1 MLYPLL
7 FDPILKEKIWGGST
21 LQEKYGR
28 KLPSD
33 RIGESWDV
41 ACHPNGT
48 SVVANGPL
56 KGMTLRQLI
65 DSYGSQLL
73 GQEVQKRFGDEFPLL
88 IKLLDATEFLSVQV
102 HPDDEYAALHEGGQ
116 PGKTEMWYIIHA
128 QPGASLIYGLV
139 PGTTRQE
146 FEEAVRAG
154 QLEKYLRSVEVQAGD
169 VLYIPAGVVHAI
181 GPGILICEIQQ
192 NSDTTYRVYD
202 WNRLGDDGK
211 PRTLH
216 VDKALDV
223 IDFSGRLAKDK
234 LPGLSVEEEGGRR
247 TYYVACSYFAV
258 QKLECH
264 GCMKE
269 TADGS
274 KFFTLTAVEGQGEIV
289 YSQGSQPFK
298 AGDSVLIPACLGDYM
313 IKGECTI
320 IKAYVPSR
328 ERDIIEPLKAKGF
341 TKDQL
346 KAIAGLFEGDD
357 AKR

>member
-7 FDPILKEKIWGGST
+7 FDPILKEKIWGGNT
-21 LQEKYGR
+21 LRKKYGR
-28 KLPSD
+28 ELSSD

-56 KGMTLRQLI
+56 KGMTLRQLV

-73 GQEVQKRFGDEFPLL
+73 GLKVQKRFGNEFPLL

-102 HPDDEYAALHEGGQ
+102 HPDDEYAALREGGQ

-128 QPGASLIYGLV
+128 RPDASLIYGLV
-139 PGTTRQE
+139 PGTTREE

-154 QLEKYLRSVEVQAGD
+154 QMEKCLRSVKVQAGD

-181 GPGILICEIQQ
+181 GPGILICEVQQ

-211 PRTLH
+211 PRPLH
-216 VDKALDV
+216 VEKALDV

-234 LPGLSVEEEGGRR
+234 LSGLPVEEEGGRR
-247 TYYVACSYFAV
+247 TYYIACSYFAIE
-258 QKLECH
+258 KLECRD
-264 GCMKE
+264 GMKE
-269 TADGS
+269 RADGS
-274 KFFTLTAVEGQGEIV
+274 KFFTLTVVEGQGEIA
-289 YSQGSQPFK
+289 YGQGNQPFK

-320 IKAYVPSR
+320 IKAYVPDV
-328 ERDIIEPLKAKGF
+328 ERDIIEPLKSRGI
-341 TKDQL
+341 TTDQL
-346 KAIAGLFEGDD
+346 RAIAGLFEGDD
-357 AKR
+357 AGR

>member
-7 FDPILKEKIWGGST
+7 FEPILKEKIWGGNT

-28 KLPSD
+28 KLPSAKV
-33 RIGESWDV
+33 GESWDV

-48 SVVANGPL
+48 SVVANGPF
-56 KGMTLRQLI
+56 KGQTLRQLI

-73 GQEVQKRFGDEFPLL
+73 GQEVQKRFGSKFPLL

-128 QPGASLIYGLV
+128 QPGAHLIYGLV
-139 PGTTRQE
+139 PGTSREE
-146 FEEAVRAG
+146 FEQAVRDG
-154 QLEKYLRSVEVQAGD
+154 KLEKYLRSIEVKAGD

-211 PRTLH
+211 PRELH

-223 IDFSGRLAKDK
+223 IDFSGRLARDK
-234 LPGLSVEEEGGRR
+234 LTGLSIAEEGGRR
-247 TYYVACSYFAV
+247 TYYIACDYFAV
-258 QKLECH
+258 EKIECRGSIH
-264 GCMKE
+264 EK
-269 TADGS
+269 ADGT

-289 YSQGSQPFK
+289 YSQGNQPFK
-298 AGDSVLIPACLGDYM
+298 AGDSILIPACLGGYV
-313 IKGECTI
+313 IRGECTI
-320 IKAYVPSR
+320 IKAYVPNR
-328 ERDIIEPLKAKGF
+328 ERDIIAPLQARGF

-346 KAIAGLFEGDD
+346 GVIAGLFEGDEGE
-357 AKR
+357 K

>member
-21 LQEKYGR
+21 LQKRYGR

-41 ACHPNGT
+41 ACHQNGT
-48 SVVANGPL
+48 SVVANGFL
-56 KGMTLRQLI
+56 KGMTLKQLI
-65 DSYGSQLL
+65 DSYGSELL
-73 GQEVQKRFGDEFPLL
+73 GQEVQRRFGNEFPLL
-88 IKLLDATEFLSVQV
+88 IKLIDATEFLSVQV
-102 HPDDEYAALHEGGQ
+102 HPDDEYAALHEEGQ

-128 QPGASLIYGLV
+128 QPDASLIYGLV
-139 PGTTRQE
+139 PGTTREE
-146 FEEAVRAG
+146 FKEAIRAG
-154 QLEKYLRSVEVQAGD
+154 RLDKYLRSVKVQAGD

-223 IDFSGRLAKDK
+223 IDFSGKLAKGK
-234 LPGLSVEEEGGRR
+234 LSGLSVDEEGGSR

-258 QKLECH
+258 EKLECH
-264 GCMKE
+264 GCMDE
-269 TADGS
+269 RADGS
-274 KFFTLTAVEGQGEIV
+274 KFFTLTVVEGEGEIA
-289 YSQGSQPFK
+289 YSRGRQPFK
-298 AGDSVLIPACLGDYM
+298 AGDSVLIPACLGDYKV
-313 IKGECTI
+313 KGKCTI
-320 IKAYVPSR
+320 IKAYVPNV
-328 ERDIIEPLKAKGF
+328 ERDVVEPLKARGV
-341 TKDQL
+341 TEDQL
-346 KAIAGLFEGDD
+346 KSIAGLFKGED
-357 AKR
+357 AER